1 VNLSVQG
8 KKSLRDLQVSKASA
22 GKTRRKKTAPG
33 KASHAVSFGLAGA
46 VMVIAVAFAGH
57 QVGQKAAAKGL
68 PQGQWADLVAPSTTI
83 MRKSS
88 LLGNVNLDDVNAM
101 ARPKVQK
108 VNIAAKSN
116 YYVDQA
122 LITGRP
128 DRLARL
134 QNLITSP
141 PLWKLE
147 RSFKLGQSKKR
158 KIFAAR
164 RNRLAQSECLAR
176 AVYFEA
182 RSESEL
188 GQLAVAKVILNRV
201 KSSRYPNNICG
212 VVYQGSDR
220 RNSCQF
226 SFACD
231 GQADNP
237 KYGKAW
243 RQARSVAKRAL
254 AGGGDL
260 KIMATAMY
268 YHADYVK
275 PKWASAM
282 SRLIK
287 IGNHIFY
294 RGS

>member
-1 VNLSVQG
+1 L
-8 KKSLRDLQVSKASA
+8 KARKSNRRAARQRKSTSRFSQMMSFGLGGMLLVAGVAFGGHYMGDKASA
-22 GKTRRKKTAPG
+22 R
-33 KASHAVSFGLAGA
+33 
-46 VMVIAVAFAGH
+46 
-57 QVGQKAAAKGL
+57 GL
-68 PQGQWADLVAPSTTI
+68 PAGKWADIVSPTSTI

-88 LLGNVNLDDVNAM
+88 LLGQANLSEVSFLSEP
-101 ARPKVQK
+101 RVQTVSVSSK
-108 VNIAAKSN
+108 GDFL
-116 YYVDQA
+116 VDQS
-122 LITGRP
+122 LITGRT

-141 PLWKLE
+141 PMWKLE
-147 RSFKLGQSKKR
+147 KNWKLGQDRKR

-164 RNRLAQSECLAR
+164 RNRLAQSECLSR
-176 AVYFEA
+176 AIYFEA

-201 KSSRYPNNICG
+201 ASKKYPNNICG
-212 VVYQGSDR
+212 VVYQGAER

-231 GQADNP
+231 GQADKP
-237 KYGKAW
+237 KYGKSW
-243 RQARSVAKRAL
+243 RKAKRIAKRAQ
-254 AGGGDL
+254 AGTDEL
-260 KIMATAMY
+260 NVIATALY

-282 SRLIK
+282 DRLIK
-287 IGNHIFY
+287 IGTHIFY

>member
-1 VNLSVQG
+1 MI
-8 KKSLRDLQVSKASA
+8 
-22 GKTRRKKTAPG
+22 
-33 KASHAVSFGLAGA
+33 SFGLGGMLLVVGVAFGGHY
-46 VMVIAVAFAGH
+46 MGDKAVAR
-57 QVGQKAAAKGL
+57 GL
-68 PQGQWADLVAPSTTI
+68 PQGKWADIVSPTSTI

-88 LLGNVNLDDVNAM
+88 LLGHASLEEVSFLTA
-101 ARPKVQK
+101 PKVQT
-108 VNIAAKSN
+108 VSSAAKGN
-116 YYVDQA
+116 FMVDRS

-134 QNLITSP
+134 QNLISSP
-141 PLWKLE
+141 PMWKLE
-147 RSFKLGQSKKR
+147 KNWKLGQAKKR
-158 KIFAAR
+158 KVFAAR
-164 RNRLAQSECLAR
+164 RNRLAQSQCLSR
-176 AVYFEA
+176 AIYFEA

-201 KSSRYPNNICG
+201 KSKRYPNNICD
-212 VVYQGSDR
+212 VVYQGSER

-231 GQADNP
+231 GQADKP
-237 KYGKAW
+237 RYGKPW
-243 RQARSVAKRAL
+243 RQAKRIASRAMANKGELKVISTAL
-254 AGGGDL
+254 F
-260 KIMATAMY
+260 

-275 PKWASAM
+275 PKWAKAM

>member
-1 VNLSVQG
+1 ML
-8 KKSLRDLQVSKASA
+8 
-22 GKTRRKKTAPG
+22 
-33 KASHAVSFGLAGA
+33 SFGLGGIALVAG
-46 VMVIAVAFAGH
+46 VAFSGH
-57 QVGQKAAAKGL
+57 YIGQQAAARGV
-68 PQGQWADLVAPSTTI
+68 PHGPWADIVSPSTTI

-88 LLGNVNLDDVNAM
+88 LLGHASLEDVSFLT
-101 ARPKVQK
+101 RPVVQTVVESGK
-108 VNIAAKSN
+108 GN
-116 YYVDQA
+116 YMVDRI
-122 LITGRP
+122 LITGP
-128 DRLARL
+128 KDNLARL
-134 QNLITSP
+134 QNLIVSP
-141 PLWKLE
+141 PMWKLE
-147 RSFKLGQSKKR
+147 KSWKLGQEKKR

-164 RNRLAQSECLAR
+164 RNRLAQSECLSR

-201 KSSRYPNNICG
+201 KSKKYPNSVCA
-212 VVYQGSDR
+212 VVYQGSQR

-231 GQADNP
+231 GRADKP
-237 KYGKAW
+237 RYGKAW
-243 RQARSVAKRAL
+243 RQAKKVAKRAL
-254 AGGGDL
+254 ANKNEL
-260 KIMATAMY
+260 KVISTALY

-282 SRLIK
+282 DRLIK